1 MENKIYSVEV
11 EDRYEPLEE
20 GLDVVIDKRSLVCM
34 DVMLSLSNEDLD

>member
-20 GLDVVIDKRSLVCM
+20 GLDVVVDKR
-34 DVMLSLSNEDLD
+34 